1 MLSEF
6 CVICWYYSIHHHQ
19 TSSLLF
25 IFRLRFLWLYTTN
38 TTYYGYTVSSISKC
52 DFPVSLKYIYTYLL
66 NVPNIDMHSFDIIA
80 HNSHPGDNNVAQG
93 LREINKIIK
102 SCGGWRALD
111 VRIQTTVW
119 PQCFRA
125 IKFKSHKSEIS
136 GFERERWRYVVW
148 GVVINLWY
156 SWYIMIN
163 DLTCKQSAISSI
175 SVYLELKSKV

>member
-1 MLSEF
+1 M
-6 CVICWYYSIHHHQ
+6 
-19 TSSLLF
+19 
-25 IFRLRFLWLYTTN
+25 
-38 TTYYGYTVSSISKC
+38 
-52 DFPVSLKYIYTYLL
+52 L
-66 NVPNIDMHSFDIIA
+66 NVPNIDMHSFNIIA

-136 GFERERWRYVVW
+136 GFEREVEIC
-148 GVVINLWY
+148 GVGGRN
-156 SWYIMIN
+156 
-163 DLTCKQSAISSI
+163 
-175 SVYLELKSKV
+175 